1 MCQGWDQ
8 RTNVRTRDALCVLVA
23 WGISRISGTLCQEPG
38 ANTSVYFLV
47 SHSHLLVFIESFI
60 LSDVF

>member
-23 WGISRISGTLCQEPG
+23 WGISGALCQEPG